1 MTDSKTEIYNTNDTT
16 PIVLIKYGGNA
27 MINEK
32 LQNQI
37 LENICALKEK
47 KYDVVIVHGGGHLCK
62 KHLMK

>member
-47 KYDVVIVHGGGHLCK
+47 NMML
-62 KHLMK
+62 